1 MHSYPKKILSFE
13 EQLKAYENAGITI
26 TNDDVIKTALKTIGF
41 YRLRGYAFQFY
52 DNKTKTY
59 SPDFTVDTMLKIYSF
74 DQQLS
79 HIIFNML
86 SKIEIAIRARL
97 CDALLSKYDDALI
110 LYDPE
115 AFYDKR
121 TFWKNL
127 ASISSEIAR
136 SKDVF
141 ITHNFNNHDG
151 HIPIWAAV
159 EVLSLGT
166 ISKIIKN
173 LNSGKGSSY
182 EKFSSYYTFIT
193 PKGIRRRPQ
202 IKTLSSWLQTITVLR
217 NRCAHNARLYNRT
230 ISTIPEILI
239 SDKTPSQRYAGTYQ
253 AILAMKYLRSDDH
266 TWNEFIDRLEQLITE
281 YADFIELKRL
291 NFPADW
297 RNHLQIAK
305 TTHESLAKH

>member
-1 MHSYPKKILSFE
+1 MHLYPKKIMSIE
-13 EQLKAYENAGITI
+13 EQIESYKNSSITI
-26 TNDDVIKTALKTIGF
+26 TNEYNLKTALKTIGF

-59 SPDFTVDTMLKIYSF
+59 APGFTVDTLLKIYSF

-86 SKIEIAIRARL
+86 SKIEIAIRTRL
-97 CDALLSKYDDALI
+97 CDALLSKYNDALV

-121 TFWKNL
+121 IFWKNL

-173 LNSGKGSSY
+173 LASGAGSSY

-193 PKGIRRRPQ
+193 PKGINRRPQ

-230 ISTIPEILI
+230 ISTVPEILI
-239 SDKTPSQRYAGTYQ
+239 RDKVPSQRYAGTYQ
-253 AILAMKYLRSDDH
+253 AILAMKYLRPDDY
-266 TWNEFIDRLEQLITE
+266 TWNEFVDNLEQLITE
-281 YADFIELKRL
+281 YTDFIELNRL

-297 RNHLQIAK
+297 QNHLRITEIANG
-305 TTHESLAKH
+305 